1 MSSVVLRRT
10 LLQVRRTL
18 GVLSLGVGAFF
29 YLVLLASSSFTK
41 EAPNL
46 PFFQSPP
53 KAMTAFLG
61 GSADF
66 FHADGWLSAG
76 MTHPVILSLLTS
88 SALLVAA
95 GSVATEV
102 ERGTIDLVLV
112 RPVGRVP
119 FLLAKAVAS
128 IVSVTA
134 AEAGGLVGVL
144 IARQTID
151 GVRALSIE
159 AVLRAF
165 AGSWLLFVGVAMV
178 GLLVSARSSL
188 RGRAIGVTVGVVV
201 AWFFMNFI
209 ALLIDGI
216 SGLRFASPF
225 HYFRPTDLLAGTL
238 PGADLLILAAIP
250 MIALAWAVA
259 EFTRRD
265 LTR

>member
-1 MSSVVLRRT
+1 MNAIVFRQTLR
-10 LLQVRRTL
+10 QVRRTL
-18 GVLSLGVGAFF
+18 GVLTLGVGAFF
-29 YLVLLASSSFTK
+29 YLVLLASSTFIE
-41 EAPNL
+41 EAANV

-53 KAMTAFLG
+53 EAVTAFLG

-76 MTHPVILSLLTS
+76 MTHPVTLSLLTS

-119 FLLAKAVAS
+119 FLLAKAAAS
-128 IVSVTA
+128 ILAVTA
-134 AEAGGLVGVL
+134 AEAGGLIGVL
-144 IARQTID
+144 IARQTVG
-151 GVRALSIE
+151 GVGELSI
-159 AVLRAF
+159 APVLRAF

-178 GLLVSARSSL
+178 GILVSARTSL
-188 RGRAIGVTVGVVV
+188 RGRAIGITVGIVV
-201 AWFFMNFI
+201 AWFFLNFI
-209 ALLIDGI
+209 AQLIDAV

-225 HYFRPTDLLAGTL
+225 HYFRPIDLLAGTL
-238 PGADLLILAAIP
+238 PAGDLLILGAIP
-250 MIALAWAVA
+250 VAALVWAA
-259 EFTRRD
+259 ADFTRRD

>member
-1 MSSVVLRRT
+1 MSMIVLRHT
-10 LLQVRRTL
+10 LRQVRRPL
-18 GVLSLGVGAFF
+18 GVLALGAGAFF

-41 EAPNL
+41 QAPNL

-66 FHADGWLSAG
+66 FHAAGWLATG
-76 MTHPVILSLLTS
+76 MTHPVTLSLLTS

-119 FLLAKAVAS
+119 FLLAKALASVVA
-128 IVSVTA
+128 VTV

-144 IARQTID
+144 IARQTIG
-151 GVRALSIE
+151 GVRALSAG

-178 GLLVSARSSL
+178 GMLVSARSSL
-188 RGRAIGVTVGVVV
+188 RGRAIGVTVGIVV

-216 SGLRFASPF
+216 SGLRYASPF
-225 HYFRPTDLLAGTL
+225 HYFQPTDLLAGKAS
-238 PGADLLILAAIP
+238 GGDLLVLAALAAA
-250 MIALAWAVA
+250 ALVWAVA
-259 EFTRRD
+259 WFTRRD